1 MDISPKRT
9 DVRVINY
16 QGDANYCPGG
26 TTIHPSPWLNKPQ
39 RPHQP
44 RREGVEPPTGH
55 AGAAGSGLVTWN
67 SEHASTL
74 RAGIQCRAGKTG
86 VLTKA

>member
-1 MDISPKRT
+1 MS
-9 DVRVINY
+9 Y
-16 QGDANYCPGG
+16 QGDASYCPGG
-26 TTIHPSPWLNKPQ
+26 TTIHPSPWLNGSGHTSPAG
-39 RPHQP
+39 
-44 RREGVEPPTGH
+44 EGVEPPAGH

-67 SEHASTL
+67 SEHASTI